1 MSLSKRTQYIHLS
14 THHRKGMSLL
24 LRLGSVSLYKIFY
37 TTVIVPSKDD
47 KLGVWEGDK
56 RDISHPVSWSTE
68 FTSNS

>member
-1 MSLSKRTQYIHLS
+1 
-14 THHRKGMSLL
+14 MSLL